1 MVVWKQ
7 DEKNNR
13 LDVIKGGARMR
24 KQLFIIAMA
33 IILIGVFVGVGLT
46 ESAGMFYNVLIMP
59 AIGIIGFFAL
69 RQKAYYLPIM
79 IFVIVYVGHFIKY
92 MLEGMIDRAEWGAVV
107 VAPSFWA
114 LIYSGLCA
122 LGVLIGF
129 LLFIAFRKEEK

>member
-1 MVVWKQ
+1 M
-7 DEKNNR
+7 
-13 LDVIKGGARMR
+13 G

-59 AIGIIGFFAL
+59 TIGIIGFFAL

-79 IFVIVYVGHFIKY
+79 IFVIVYVWHFIKY
-92 MLEGMIDRAEWGAVV
+92 MLEGMLNRAEWGTLV